1 MFVTVTKI
9 NDEKVA
15 LVNPVICNKYGKLHV
30 AIRSLNYVVGYHNVP
45 TPLEIFYTTFDDER
59 GDASNYIIPP
69 GFYSIKELIKTIKD
83 LVPNITIQLS
93 EKTGI
98 VTLTVKGTNGALDL
112 FNGLNEILGFDETSI
127 TGTYIGDR
135 PAYLPN
141 PPKLLYIHL
150 DQLSTSSNLV
160 DGAPST
166 LLTVIPDSAH
176 VHAASRIDLPC
187 PIYKKLQV
195 GDIHQLNLRVLSE
208 EGVIV
213 DNNAKPFIVTLEIR
227 DA

>member
-9 NDEKVA
+9 NDEKTA

-112 FNGLNEILGFDETSI
+112 FNGLNEILGLDETTI
-127 TGTYIGDR
+127 TGTYVGDR

-141 PPKLLYIHL
+141 PPKLFYIYL
-150 DQLSTSSNLV
+150 DQLSSSNSV

-166 LLTVIPDSAH
+166 LLAVIP
-176 VHAASRIDLPC
+176 ASTVARDVFGIDFPC

-195 GDIHQLNLRVLSE
+195 GDIHQLNLRVMNE
-208 EGVIV
+208 RGEKV
-213 DNNAKPFIVTLEIR
+213 DNNTKPFIVTLEIR